1 MNAERDVAPWVER
14 FARVGYVAK
23 AILYATVGLL
33 AMGAVFGRGESTDS
47 RGAMMKILEAPFGRT
62 LLAIVAIGLVGYAVW
77 RCVSAVIDS
86 ERRGNDVKG
95 LALRASFFARGLIHF
110 GLAWSAI
117 RFVWGAG
124 GERSDNG
131 KRAAGAALV
140 APGGTWLLWA
150 VALGLAGFGL
160 YQIYRAAVAK
170 LSEQLRLG
178 EARREAGSWIIGVS
192 RFGIAARGLV
202 FVAIAWLFGRAAA
215 SHDPEKAGGIEAALD
230 TLAAFGRWPFAA
242 IGAGLIAYGFYELV
256 NARYRRVVAS

>member
-1 MNAERDVAPWVER
+1 MDAERDVAPWVER
-14 FARVGYVAK
+14 FARVGYAAK
-23 AILYATVGLL
+23 ATLYGTVGLL
-33 AMGAVFGRGESTDS
+33 AMGAMFGRGESTDS

-86 ERRGNDVKG
+86 ERRGNDAKG
-95 LALRASFFARGLIHF
+95 LSLRASFLARGLIHLA
-110 GLAWSAI
+110 LAWSAI
-117 RFVWGAG
+117 RFVMGAG
-124 GERSDNG
+124 ADQGDNSQ
-131 KRAAGAALV
+131 RAARAALG
-140 APGGTWLLWA
+140 APGGTLLLWG
-150 VALGLAGFGL
+150 VALGLGGFGL

-170 LSEQLRLG
+170 LSEQLKLG
-178 EARREAGSWIIGVS
+178 EAQREAGTWIVGVS

-215 SHDPEKAGGIEAALD
+215 SHDPKKAGGIEAALD

-256 NARYRRVVAS
+256 NARYRRVQAS